1 MWLALCSHTHS
12 SCCGYQKAVE
22 AVPWSWPGCLNAINT
37 ILLRWYVVCAEKEK
51 RTKKLACASWRVL
64 VLNLL
69 TRRWCVLDTVQVL
82 VLLTLIEFCGH
93 CLASELSNLPVV
105 MSNCVTCHSAS
116 VVLWCRKPFSPT
128 L

>member
-1 MWLALCSHTHS
+1 MEKSLKKKVFQFSKKKESACVWLALCSHTHS

-64 VLNLL
+64 VSAKL
-69 TRRWCVLDTVQVL
+69 TDTLVVCARHCSSACVADVD
-82 VLLTLIEFCGH
+82 
-93 CLASELSNLPVV
+93 
-105 MSNCVTCHSAS
+105 
-116 VVLWCRKPFSPT
+116 
-128 L
+128 